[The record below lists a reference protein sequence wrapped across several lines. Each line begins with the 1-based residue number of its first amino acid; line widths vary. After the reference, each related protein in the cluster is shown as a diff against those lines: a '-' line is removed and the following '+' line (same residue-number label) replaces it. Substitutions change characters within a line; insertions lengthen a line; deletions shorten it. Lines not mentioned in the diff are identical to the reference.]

1 MGDDPLDM
9 VLRLVADGRLS
20 AEEAAPLLAALDAAA
35 GGPQTRAGAAGT
47 SETRPR
53 GDDSRSATG
62 SPRTLLVEVREAGR
76 TVVNLRLP
84 LALGVYAVDRI
95 PGLSAEQVGRV
106 LEAMKSGL
114 SGPVLRVQDGDDSVR
129 IEIE

>member
-1 MGDDPLDM
+1 MVEDPLDM
-9 VLRLVADGRLS
+9 LLRLVADGRLS
-20 AEEAAPLLAALDAAA
+20 ADEAAPLLAALDAAP
-35 GGPQTRAGAAGT
+35 GGPRAQTGPAGASWARSGA
-47 SETRPR
+47 
-53 GDDSRSATG
+53 DDSRSTTG
-62 SPRTLLVEVREAGR
+62 PPRTLLVEVREAGR

-84 LALGVYAVDRI
+84 LALGIYAVDRI
-95 PGLSAEQVGRV
+95 PGLSADQVSRV